1 MKKCRLTLTTR
12 GNKTVR
18 TASPL
23 PPVDSFKRQ
32 LPFAYVLTY
41 HETMMNLT
49 GDGNHKTAQQSFC
62 RPDLYEAH
70 QRVIISAINI
80 VLAITAIFGN
90 MLIIAALQ
98 KVSSLQPPS
107 RLLLGCLASTDLCV
121 GLIAQ
126 PLYVTHLMSPG
137 FSKYAQFLNIL
148 IKDTINTM
156 FCGVSLL
163 TLTAISVDRLL
174 ALKLKLRYRQVVTLS
189 RVKIFIIFSCLFSI
203 TTGITFFLNYRFAQ
217 GLGSVG
223 LLMCMVI
230 SVICYTKI
238 YFILRHHRNVA
249 QDLVHHVQRNG
260 RGTQMNIVVYKKTVS
275 RALWIQMTVL
285 ACYLPTGISAAVPA
299 INGLDTPSSC
309 LTTSVTLTLL
319 YFNSSLNPILYCWKM
334 KELRQAVKDTIRQCW
349 CFSC

>member
-1 MKKCRLTLTTR
+1 
-12 GNKTVR
+12 
-18 TASPL
+18 
-23 PPVDSFKRQ
+23 
-32 LPFAYVLTY
+32 
-41 HETMMNLT
+41 MMNLT
-49 GDGNHKTAQQSFC
+49 GDGNHKAGQQSFC

-70 QRVIISAINI
+70 QRVIISATNI

-107 RLLLGCLASTDLCV
+107 RLLLGCLAGTDLCV

-126 PLYVTHLMSPG
+126 PLYVTFLMSPG
-137 FSKYAQFLNIL
+137 FSKNAQFLNIL

-189 RVKIFIIFSCLFSI
+189 RVKIFVIFSCLFSI

-217 GLGSVG
+217 GLGSFG
-223 LLMCMVI
+223 LLLCMAI

-238 YFILRHHRNVA
+238 FDILRHHRNAA
-249 QDLVHHVQRNG
+249 QDLVHQVQPNG
-260 RGTQMNIVVYKKTVS
+260 GGVQMNIAVYKKTVS
-275 RALWIQMTVL
+275 RALWIQMIVL

-299 INGLDTPSSC
+299 INGLDTPSTC

-334 KELRQAVKDTIRQCW
+334 RELRQAVKDTIRQCW